1 MVDLHSYI
9 RDFLGELT
17 EMAEISAGVT
27 WARVPSDTSQKFLK
41 PAIWF
46 MRSKVVK
53 GDWMQFTV
61 AVTTSHRKITN
72 KCKTWKMR
80 GRMMSNC
87 RWCRNAFGNGL
98 QLKIRSQ
105 LKWNLSHVKM
115 EYKHGSKHD
124 RDQTRFVYQYNILSE
139 LHKSRCSLEEFP
151 QKLQNSILSV
161 FLKTHSWQG
170 CTYHG
175 CLVTGASIFHNEGPN
190 ICSINITIQKYVP
203 VQTNR
208 E

>member
-9 RDFLGELT
+9 RYFSGELI
-17 EMAEISAGVT
+17 EMPEIAEVNSLANINVSRRG
-27 WARVPSDTSQKFLK
+27 DE
-41 PAIWF
+41 WF
-46 MRSKVVK
+46 WSV
-53 GDWMQFTV
+53 
-61 AVTTSHRKITN
+61 
-72 KCKTWKMR
+72 
-80 GRMMSNC
+80 
-87 RWCRNAFGNGL
+87 FGNGL
-98 QLKIRSQ
+98 QLKIRSE
-105 LKWNLSHVKM
+105 LKLNLSHVKM